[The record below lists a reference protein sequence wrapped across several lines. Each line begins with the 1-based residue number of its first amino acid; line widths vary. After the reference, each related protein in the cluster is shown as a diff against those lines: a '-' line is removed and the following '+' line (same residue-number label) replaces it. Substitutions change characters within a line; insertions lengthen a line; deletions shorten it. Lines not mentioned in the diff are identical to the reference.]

1 MLERVCPPY
10 ARPYVVPQDVSLAD
24 ALSAIELNGLGGVII
39 SNSTNRAVGTLTDG
53 DIRRAI
59 LSGKSLSGPISGL
72 ECSEFFFVHESEP
85 PAKAFS
91 IVKTEK
97 VSFLPILDENKSIVG
112 AYIRSDGVGEKKIDT
127 PVLIMAGGRGS
138 RMGDL
143 TLDRPKPLLEVNGL
157 PLIDAVMGT
166 AIGSGYRN
174 FFVSINYMGHQIEKH
189 ILASKPEG
197 ISVDFIRED
206 SPMGTAGAV
215 GMLKEEFD
223 KTLLVMN
230 ADIIHNVDLADFV
243 ISHEDEGA
251 DLSIIA
257 MEYQH
262 EVPFGVLEIT
272 HNRITAIKEKPRIT
286 EWVSAGIYAIS
297 HSVFESFPFGGYC
310 DMTDLAEH
318 LVKNSKSVAP
328 YFFEGYWRDLGN
340 PQALDEVSQNFQQ
353 NSLEQFLET
362 VNPANERS

>member
-1 MLERVCPPY
+1 MLERVFPPY
-10 ARPYVVPQDVSLAD
+10 ARPYVLTQDVSLAD
-24 ALSAIELNGLGGVII
+24 ALSAIESNGLGGVII
-39 SNSTNRAVGTLTDG
+39 SDSTNRAVGTLTDG
-53 DIRRAI
+53 DVRRAI
-59 LSGKSLSGPISGL
+59 LSGKILSGPISGIR
-72 ECSEFFFVHESEP
+72 CSDFFYVLESEP
-85 PAKAFS
+85 PAKAYS

-112 AYIRSDGVGEKKIDT
+112 AYVRGKELVRTTSDT

-138 RMGDL
+138 RMGNL

-157 PLIDAVMGT
+157 SLIDAVMGT
-166 AIGSGYRN
+166 AIASGYRN

-189 ILASKPEG
+189 IRDSNLEG

-215 GMLKEEFD
+215 GMLREEFD

-243 ISHEDEGA
+243 VSHEGEGA
-251 DLSIIA
+251 DLSIVA

-262 EVPFGVLEIT
+262 QVPFGVLEVT
-272 HNRITAIKEKPRIT
+272 PNRITEIREKPTIT

-297 HSVFESFPFGGYC
+297 HSVFEYFPFGGYC

-340 PQALDEVSQNFQQ
+340 PQALEEVSQEFQQ
-353 NSLEQFLET
+353 DSLEQFLE
-362 VNPANERS
+362 NANLAIERS